1 MSYVKSHI
9 IFYFKNWVCWVSV
22 LVFSIVFH
30 GNSIGQTITAAT
42 GGTGISADN
51 AISGTFTSLTGPVI
65 TETAAGQISTGTIV
79 FNAPSGWE
87 FNTAQ
92 VVTGT
97 VTLAPGLNGSTK
109 LQLASTTAT
118 PTASTI
124 TFTVSQSSDNGG
136 NRAGRITFSN
146 IQVRPTSGILS
157 GTKNITNSG
166 GAIFSG
172 ISYGS
177 LSLVVGATY
186 EIAVETA
193 NDGSGSV
200 VSAQNLEAG
209 TSLEVFAVS
218 RDESGNFLSNPV
230 VDTWSILNGTPE
242 VDNSDL
248 SSSGGTA
255 SVTLSSNLVGSGQIQ
270 ATLTGHSLSTPT
282 GLISVIPAAANNLTF
297 DTAPTTADTAG
308 VLFSPQPVIKMV
320 DIYGNTITDY
330 SGETLT
336 ASLFTGTGTLQGT
349 VSQAFAS
356 GVVTYSD
363 LSHLVANNIKIKF
376 EVSGFPSLL
385 SNDITIHPDVP
396 TALTFAVQPPNGAK
410 GSELIPVPEVQVID
424 QYGNEIDTL
433 GITIDLEK
441 ETGTNAVLANNS
453 QTTNANGRAVFSGFQ
468 LNKTGTFTI
477 RAVQNPAGLTQE
489 ISNSFVIQD
498 AGSLTNFI
506 IDTVSAA
513 SIGTGPIGDV
523 VAGDSV
529 FIKITAV
536 DSRGYVMDAN
546 INVPGTDNPSF
557 NGKAFLSIPGQ
568 TGIGFGDSTN
578 SFVDGVLLDTLILE
592 TTGNFTMT
600 ASRGSII
607 TSSNAFDVIPTLPS
621 LQLST
626 ISASPT
632 SIVADGST
640 TTILEVQIIDTLGN
654 LYSSSAT
661 ETIAFT
667 LSEGGGTLLS
677 TITDNGDGTYEQT
690 LQSPTTSG
698 TETVGFTI
706 DGNPADMEETVTYA
720 PGGFTKFGVELV
732 SVSDKTAGTA
742 FDINIYAQDA
752 NDNTITSF
760 NGNVNI
766 TSSKTAST
774 GLGTFA
780 LSSGEL
786 LGHTVNLTE
795 SGAGDAT
802 ITVINSASSQTGTT
816 SAFTVLPDVLDI
828 TSCDIYTANRFIDY
842 VSGSTDIFLQFKD
855 QFGNNLLDDSEISSF
870 SVDIVSP
877 ASPTG
882 SLALFS
888 PVGASLY
895 SGTLSA
901 TGSAEVDSITAT
913 INGVNISDTV
923 TVYLAEVNEWTSQ
936 GGGGSNPQKWS
947 NAGNWTL
954 GVPTSNQAVFIPST
968 PSGAATKFP
977 QTDAGSPITVGFV
990 EIDVGASLNIESG
1003 FTFTISEN
1011 VSGSGTLIADNATVN
1026 IGGDITISNLNAAGS
1041 TVNLNGTDSQTISG
1055 SLVSG
1060 TLNITNTSNPVI
1072 VSSSG
1077 YVNAGT
1083 ALNISS
1089 GATLTLNTGA
1099 SMELYGSLTGAG
1111 TLNPGTS
1118 DILIG
1123 GDISLSNVDFSNSDV
1138 YLNGTAAQD
1147 VSVDLTYSNLYIQN
1161 TTATVTLSGNT
1172 TVNSTIDLS
1181 AASTLQVDG
1190 SLTANAI
1197 DATGA
1202 TLGIAG
1208 NLDITTITSP
1218 PTTTIFNGTSDQT
1231 LSFLDS
1237 FNNLTVNKSSGDLL
1251 AEADV
1256 LVDGTL
1262 TMTTGDLVMGSGTN
1276 LLADTRVITSGRIRF
1291 QRIFS
1296 EEGWYAIS
1304 SPVDNSESF
1313 SDFLGGV
1320 LTQGYTGSDLGALA
1334 ADSLQPNVLWY
1345 DETYNPAIP
1354 ADELPVTDMR
1364 RWRAPS
1370 NATDLITPGRGYFLY
1385 VFPNVPL
1392 DPDYGSIDLPDTIDV
1407 GDVGNENPFSSSEFD
1422 LNVTFT
1428 EATDQDLAF
1437 NGWNLVG
1444 NPFGATIDWDDA
1456 SNWTKTNIDASIY
1469 VWDHTANSGFGD
1481 YLVWNGVYGSL
1492 GDGLIAPFQ
1501 AFWVKTNALSPSLV
1515 LQDGIKTSGG
1525 TFYNV
1530 TNNQTQ
1536 DSVKSKVDPPPVISI
1551 SLSTDSLKKETFI
1564 MFSDEGSMGKDKY
1577 DAYLLEP
1584 FTNSY
1589 LELYTRME
1597 DGTPV
1602 VINSLYRR
1610 FGIDLEIPL
1619 YVDGYMRGKSIS
1631 EKITIKL
1638 DSTTNIPDSWEM
1650 TLIDQVTK
1658 QKTIL
1663 NRTSEYSFSISSSSA
1678 KTRSKSGFS
1687 TQANRN
1693 GQSERFI
1700 LKISPGEDS
1709 NGLPDEFGLS
1719 QNYPNPFNPST
1730 KIDVQIPLQS
1740 VAQLKIYDIL
1750 GREVA
1755 TIVDRELTSG
1765 VHTFEWNTRGLATGI
1780 YISRLITSG
1789 GVFTKKMTLIK

>member
-1 MSYVKSHI
+1 MSNAKSHI
-9 IFYFKNWVCWVSV
+9 ISYFGNWVWYIS
-22 LVFSIVFH
+22 LIVFSVFLT
-30 GNSIGQTITAAT
+30 GNSQGQTITAAT

-51 AISGTFTSLTGPVI
+51 AISGTYSSLTGPVI
-65 TETAAGQISTGTIV
+65 TETAAGQVSTGTIV

-124 TFTVSQSSDNGG
+124 TFTISQSSDNGG

-146 IQVRPTSGILS
+146 IQVRPTTGILS
-157 GTKNITNSG
+157 STKSITNSG
-166 GAIFSG
+166 GAIPSG
-172 ISYGS
+172 ISYGD

-186 EIAVETA
+186 EIAVETM
-193 NDGSGSV
+193 NDGSGAV
-200 VSAQNLEAG
+200 VSTQDLEAG

-218 RDESGNFLSNPV
+218 RDQSGNFLSNPS
-230 VDTWSILNGTPE
+230 VDTWSIT
-242 VDNSDL
+242 
-248 SSSGGTA
+248 GGTGNIDDTDLNSTGGTS
-255 SVTLSSNLVGSGQIQ
+255 SVTLSSNLVGTGQIQ
-270 ATLTGHSLSTPT
+270 ASLSGHSVSTPSGT
-282 GLISVIPAAANNLTF
+282 ISVIPSAANNLTF
-297 DTAPTTADTAG
+297 DTEPTTADTAG

-320 DIYGNTITDY
+320 DIYGNTVTDY
-330 SGETLT
+330 SGEILT
-336 ASLFTGTGTLQGT
+336 ASISTGSGTLQGT

-356 GVVTYSD
+356 GVVGYTD
-363 LSHLVANNIKIKF
+363 LNHLVANNIKIKF
-376 EVSGFPSLL
+376 VVSGFSQLV
-385 SNDITIHPDVP
+385 SDEITIYTDVP
-396 TALTFAVQPPNGAK
+396 SSLTFAVQPPNGAK

-441 ETGTNAVLANNS
+441 ETGTNAVLSNAS

-477 RAVQNPAGLTQE
+477 RAVQNPVGLTQE

-506 IDTVSAA
+506 IDTVSAGA
-513 SIGTGPIGDV
+513 IGSGPIGDV

-529 FIKITAV
+529 FIRITAV

-546 INVPGTDNPSF
+546 INVPGADNPSF
-557 NGKAFLSIPGQ
+557 NGKAFISVPGN

-578 SFVDGVLLDTLILE
+578 AFVDGVLLDTLILE
-592 TTGNFTMT
+592 STGNFTIT

-607 TSSNAFDVIPTLPS
+607 TSSNSFDVIPTLPS
-621 LQLST
+621 TELST

-640 TTILEVQIIDTLGN
+640 TTLLEIQIVDTLGN
-654 LYSSSAT
+654 LYNSSAS
-661 ETIAFT
+661 EIIAFT
-667 LSEGGGTLLS
+667 LSGGGGTLLS

-698 TETVGFTI
+698 TEIVGFTI
-706 DGNPADMEETVTYA
+706 DGSPADMEETVTYA

-760 NGNVNI
+760 NGSVNI
-766 TSSKTAST
+766 TSTKTAST
-774 GLGTFA
+774 GLGTFS

-786 LGHTVNLTE
+786 LSHTVNLTE
-795 SGAGDAT
+795 AGAGDAT

-816 SAFTVLPDVLDI
+816 TAFTVLPDILDI
-828 TSCDIYTANRFIDY
+828 ASSDIYAANRFIDY
-842 VSGSTDIFLQFKD
+842 VAGSTDIFLQLKD
-855 QFGNNLLDDSEISSF
+855 QFGNNLLDFSEVSTFNIE
-870 SVDIVSP
+870 IVSP

-882 SLALFS
+882 ILPLAS
-888 PVGASLY
+888 PAGASLY
-895 SGTLSA
+895 STTLSA
-901 TGSAEVDSITAT
+901 NGTAEVDSITAT
-913 INGVNISDTV
+913 VNGVSISDTV
-923 TVYLAEVNEWTSQ
+923 TVYLAEVNEWTSS

-954 GVPTSNQAVFIPST
+954 GVPTSTQAIYIPTT
-968 PSGAATKFP
+968 PTGAATKFP
-977 QTDAGSPITVGFV
+977 LTDAGSPITIGFI
-990 EIDVGASLNIESG
+990 EIDDGASLNIESG
-1003 FTFTISEN
+1003 FTFNISEN

-1026 IGGDITISNLNAAGS
+1026 IGGDISIANLNAAGS

-1060 TLNITNTSNPVI
+1060 TLNITNTSDPVI
-1072 VSSSG
+1072 VTSSG
-1077 YVNAGT
+1077 YINAGT
-1083 ALNISS
+1083 SLNISS
-1089 GATLTLNTGA
+1089 GATLTMNAGST
-1099 SMELYGSLTGAG
+1099 MELYGSLTGSG

-1123 GDISLSNVDFSNSDV
+1123 GDISLTNVDFSNTDV
-1138 YLNGTAAQD
+1138 YLNGTGTQD
-1147 VSVDLTYSNLYIQN
+1147 VSVDLEYANLFVQN

-1172 TVNSTIDLS
+1172 TVNQTIDLS
-1181 AASTLQVDG
+1181 SAATLQVDG

-1202 TLGIAG
+1202 ALGIAG
-1208 NLDITTITSP
+1208 DLDITTITAP
-1218 PTTTIFNGTSDQT
+1218 PTTVTFNGTSDQNV
-1231 LSFLDS
+1231 SFLEA
-1237 FNNLTVNKSSGDLL
+1237 FNNLTVNKSSGELI
-1251 AEADV
+1251 ANNDV
-1256 LVDGTL
+1256 LVNGTL
-1262 TMTTGDLVMGSGTN
+1262 TLTSGDLVMGSGTN
-1276 LLADTRVITSGRIRF
+1276 LLSDTRVLTSGRIRF

-1304 SPVDNSESF
+1304 SPVDNSEDF
-1313 SDFLGGV
+1313 GDFLGGV

-1334 ADSLQPNVLWY
+1334 SDSLQPNILWY
-1345 DETYNPAIP
+1345 DETYNPVIP
-1354 ADELPVTDMR
+1354 DDELPVTDMR

-1370 NATDLITPGRGYFLY
+1370 SATESISPGRGYFLY
-1385 VFPNVPL
+1385 VFPNIPL
-1392 DPDYGSIDLPDTIDV
+1392 DPDYGSITLPDTIDV
-1407 GDVGNENPFSSSEFD
+1407 GDVGDENPFSSNEFD

-1501 AFWVKTNALSPSLV
+1501 AFWVKTNAISPSLI
-1515 LQDGIKTSGG
+1515 LSDGIKTTGG
-1525 TFYNV
+1525 VFYNV
-1530 TNNQTQ
+1530 TNDQKS
-1536 DSVKSKVDPPPVISI
+1536 DSVKSKTDPPPVISI
-1551 SLSTDSLKKETFI
+1551 SLSTDSLLKETFV
-1564 MFSDEGSMGKDKY
+1564 MFSDEGSLGKDKY

-1584 FTNSY
+1584 FTDSY
-1589 LELYTRME
+1589 LELYSRME

-1610 FGIDLEIPL
+1610 FGVDLEIPL
-1619 YVDGYMRGKSIS
+1619 YVDGYIRGKPITQ
-1631 EKITIKL
+1631 EITIKL
-1638 DSTTNIPDSWEM
+1638 DSVTNIPDSWEM
-1650 TLIDQVTK
+1650 TLIDQITK

-1663 NRTSEYSFSISSSSA
+1663 NSNTEYTFTISSSNS

-1687 TQANRN
+1687 TQVKRS
-1693 GQSERFI
+1693 GRTERFI
-1700 LKISPGEDS
+1700 LKISPGNDAE
-1709 NGLPDEFGLS
+1709 GLPDKFDLS

-1740 VAQLKIYDIL
+1740 IAQLKIYDIL

-1755 TIVDRELTSG
+1755 TIVDRELNAG
-1765 VHTFEWNTRGLATGI
+1765 IHTFEWNTRGLATGV
-1780 YISRLITSG
+1780 YISRLVTSD